1 MKDLREMTVSEF
13 SAVTW
18 SDAPAPGG
26 GSISALAGCLA
37 ASLAGMV
44 ANLSQGPKY
53 DAVKEEMALI
63 AKDMDALRQDLLLAV
78 QQDTE
83 SFALY
88 MDALSLPK
96 NTEEEKAVR
105 RTAMQ
110 NGLKKAAET
119 PLQAA
124 KSIAPIFP
132 LIEKVIML
140 GNPNAV
146 TDALVASM
154 MARTGMLGALMNVK
168 INLEG
173 IRDEAYVQEMH
184 AQVKALEEAALS
196 GEKHILSLNALSA
209 QIGN

>member
-1 MKDLREMTVSEF
+1 MKDLRDMTVSEL

-26 GSISALAGCLA
+26 GSIAALAGSLGA
-37 ASLAGMV
+37 ALTGMV

-53 DAVKEEMALI
+53 EAVKAEMALI
-63 AKDMDALRQDLLLAV
+63 AGEMDALRQDLLLAV

-96 NTEEEKAVR
+96 NTEEEKAIR
-105 RTAMQ
+105 RAALQ

-119 PLQAA
+119 PLQVA
-124 KSIAPIFP
+124 KCIAPIFP
-132 LIEKVIML
+132 LIEKVIAS

-146 TDALVASM
+146 TDALVAAM
-154 MARTGMLGALMNVK
+154 MARTGMLGALFNVK
-168 INLEG
+168 INLDG
-173 IRDEAYVQEMH
+173 IRDEEYVQEMRT
-184 AQVKALEEAALS
+184 QVQSLEAAALA
-196 GEKHILSLNALSA
+196 GEKHILSLNTISA
-209 QIGN
+209 QLGH